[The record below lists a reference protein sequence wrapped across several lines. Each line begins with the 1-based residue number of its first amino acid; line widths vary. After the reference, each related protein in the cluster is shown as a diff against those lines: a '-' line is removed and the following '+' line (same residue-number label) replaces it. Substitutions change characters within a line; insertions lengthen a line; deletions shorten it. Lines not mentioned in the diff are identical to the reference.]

1 MTERKIPRVLLA
13 APSSNSGKT
22 LLTCALLD
30 ALKKRGCHPASFKC
44 GPDYI
49 DPMFHKE
56 VLQVEGRNLDSFFM
70 AEHEI
75 RQALGGCSGDCA
87 VIEGV
92 MGIYDGTDVRSDR
105 DSSYEIARVTGT
117 PVVLIADALKTG
129 RTLISGIKGIL
140 SDDREGL
147 IRGLILNRIGD
158 AFYASLR
165 PVLEAELFKAGYH
178 AEILGY
184 VPMIRDAGWKSRHLG
199 LILPGEIEGLYD
211 QIETVGKRMQEHVDL
226 DRLLHVMEEAPGIC
240 SQEENSR
247 SQSCGSPEEQLTLAV
262 AHDAAFCFY
271 YAENLELFAKKGV
284 KIRFFSPISDSRIP
298 EDASGILLGG
308 GYPELFL
315 EELSHNTS
323 MLSGLRSALLGGMP
337 SLAECGGF
345 MYLHR
350 GITDEAGRRFEMAG
364 VVDGE
369 CFYTGHPVRF
379 GYMELGE
386 PLECEDPYRD
396 FSHMRGHE
404 FHYYDSTCNG
414 KAFTARKP
422 CKDSSWNCM
431 VSAHNGLWGFPHLY
445 YGSKTSAIDLFT
457 DRMRKY
463 RNGHK

>member
-1 MTERKIPRVLLA
+1 MTEKKIPRVLLA
-13 APSSNSGKT
+13 ASSSNSGKT

-75 RQALGGCSGDCA
+75 RQALAGCSGDCA

-92 MGIYDGTDVRSDR
+92 MGIYDGADVRSDR
-105 DSSYEIARVTGT
+105 GSSYEIARVTGT
-117 PVVLIADALKTG
+117 PVVLIADASKTG
-129 RTLISGIKGIL
+129 RTLISWIKGIL

-158 AFYASLR
+158 AFYASLK
-165 PVLEAELFKAGYH
+165 PVLETELLEAGYH
-178 AEILGY
+178 VEILGY
-184 VPMIRDAGWKSRHLG
+184 VPKIRDVELKSRHLG
-199 LILPGEIEGLYD
+199 LMLPGEIEGVYE
-211 QIETVGKRMQEHVDL
+211 QIEKVGRHFREHVDL
-226 DRLLHVMEEAPGIC
+226 DRLLQIMEDAPGIC
-240 SQEENSR
+240 VSGENR
-247 SQSCGSPEEQLTLAV
+247 EAWGAPEERLTLAV
-262 AHDAAFCFY
+262 AQDAAFCFY

-284 KIRFFSPISDSRIP
+284 KIRRFSPISDRTIP
-298 EDASGILLGG
+298 EDAAGILLGG

-315 EELSHNTS
+315 EELSRNTS
-323 MLSGLRSALLGGMP
+323 MLSGLRAALFGGMP

-345 MYLHR
+345 MYLHK

-369 CFYTGHPVRF
+369 CFYAGHPVRF

-386 PLECEDPYRD
+386 AADRGDPYRG
-396 FSHMRGHE
+396 FSRMRGHE
-404 FHYYDSTCNG
+404 FHYFDSTSSG
-414 KAFTARKP
+414 GAFTARKP
-422 CKDSSWNCM
+422 YKDSSWKCM

-445 YGSKTSAIDLFT
+445 YGSKPSAVDLFI
-457 DRMRKY
+457 DQMRKY
-463 RNGHK
+463 RRGNIM